1 MADFYGRFHAE
12 SHESYEEER
21 RADSRRESAAPG
33 EYIGRRGFG
42 HTGWYDEK
50 KDDSRI

>member
-21 RADSRRESAAPG
+21 QADNRRESAASK
-33 EYIGRRGFG
+33 
-42 HTGWYDEK
+42 W
-50 KDDSRI
+50 